1 MNCRNNPLLLA
12 SVLCC
17 FCAVS
22 SLFSAE
28 YSRIDVTPQQVV
40 LQGKDASFQLLI
52 TGYSETG
59 KATDLT
65 RTASYRIDG
74 ESLVQLNDSG
84 IIRSLQDG
92 RTRVVVMVD
101 DREISVPVSVDSS
114 DHRISL
120 NFENDIEPILSR
132 YRCNTSG
139 CHGKAEGQNGFKLSV
154 FGFDPV
160 ADYSALVMEARGR
173 RVFPSSPERSL
184 LLQKMSGGIPHG
196 GGIPIDPARPEY
208 RTVRDWILE
217 GMPVGS
223 PEDAVV
229 TKIQLTPNQQVMHRG
244 DQQQLRVV
252 ATMSDGRQVDV
263 TELAQFRS
271 NAAAQAVVD
280 PEGLITTGQS
290 PGVVA
295 VMATYMGNVDVF
307 KAFIPRVE
315 GSIDFPE
322 VAENNSID
330 SHVNNQLKKLN
341 IIPSGRADDASYLR
355 RVYVDLIGT
364 LPTAEETR
372 QFLTDVRADKRSLI
386 VDALMERP
394 EFADYWALKWSDL
407 LRVDRLALGHKNAYS
422 YYNWIRTSFKENKP
436 LDELARDLITA
447 EGPLRE
453 QPAGTFYKA
462 VGGANKQA
470 STLSQV
476 LLGIRIECAECH
488 HHPWDR
494 WSQQDYFGMQAFF
507 TQVKFKPSNVGEMV
521 YADGN
526 PSTKHPRSGEEVF
539 AHALGEA
546 MPESSPTGDRRSVL
560 ADWMTDIE
568 NPWFARNMANRAWA
582 HFMGRGVVEPVDDIR
597 LTNPPSNAA
606 LLDDLAEYLTKY
618 NFDFR
623 ELIRYITA
631 SATYQRSSE
640 VNESNNLDE
649 QNYSRFLFKQL
660 PAEVFLDAIS
670 QTTGVP
676 AKFDGVPH
684 GSRAIQ
690 LWDSSVKDYFLKTFG
705 RPARATACECER
717 IGQPTVTQV
726 LHILNSPDIQE
737 KLIHKSGRVQSLI
750 DKVKDDGQLI
760 EELYL
765 TFYGRM
771 PLPQEIEYCSEY
783 LETADNRLVGA
794 SDIAW
799 SLMNSL
805 EFVFNH

>member
-1 MNCRNNPLLLA
+1 MNNVRFHTFLIALLG
-12 SVLCC
+12 V
-17 FCAVS
+17 FCAFTTATAADYS
-22 SLFSAE
+22 SV
-28 YSRIDVTPQQVV
+28 DVTPQQVT
-40 LQGKDASFQLLI
+40 LQGKDASFQLLV

-65 RTASYRIDG
+65 REATYRIDG
-74 ESLVQLNDSG
+74 ESLIRVDDSG
-84 IIRSLQDG
+84 IIRSTDDG
-92 RTRVVVMVD
+92 RTRVVVRID
-101 DREISVPVSVDSS
+101 DREISIPVIVESAGK
-114 DHRISL
+114 RISL

-160 ADYSALVMEARGR
+160 ADYSALVLEGRGR
-173 RVFPSSPERSL
+173 RVFPSAPERSL
-184 LLQKMSGGIPHG
+184 ILQKMSGGVPHG

-217 GMPVGS
+217 GMPVGT
-223 PEDAVV
+223 PDDAVV
-229 TKIQLTPNQQVMHRG
+229 EKIHLTPSQQIMYRG

-252 ATMSDGRQVDV
+252 ATMTDGREVDV

-271 NAAAQAVVD
+271 NASAQAVVS

-315 GSIDFPE
+315 GEIEFPE
-322 VAENNSID
+322 VAENNAID
-330 SHVNNQLKKLN
+330 LHVNNQLQKLN
-341 IIPSGRADDASYLR
+341 IIPSGPTDDASYLR

-364 LPTAEETR
+364 LPTAAETR
-372 QFLTDVRADKRSLI
+372 QFLSDTREDKRSLV

-407 LRVDRLALGHKNAYS
+407 LRVDRLALGHKSAYS
-422 YYNWIRTSFKENKP
+422 YYSWIRESFRQNKP
-436 LDELARDLITA
+436 LDEFARDLITA

-453 QPAGTFYKA
+453 KPAGTFYKA

-507 TQVKFKPSNVGEMV
+507 TQVKFKTSNVGEMV
-521 YADGN
+521 FADGN
-526 PSTKHPRSGEEVF
+526 PSTKHPRSGKEVF
-539 AHALGEA
+539 AHALGEQ
-546 MPESSPTGDRRSVL
+546 MPEASPTGDRRSVL
-560 ADWMTDIE
+560 AKWMTDVE

-582 HFMGRGVVEPVDDIR
+582 HFMGKGIVEPVDDIR
-597 LTNPPSNAA
+597 LTNPPSNAP
-606 LLDDLAEYLTKY
+606 LLDDLANHLTQY
-618 NFDFR
+618 NYDFR
-623 ELIRYITA
+623 ELIRYITS
-631 SATYQRSSE
+631 SAAYQRSSE

-660 PAEVFLDAIS
+660 PAEVLLDAIS

-676 AKFDGVPH
+676 AKFEGVPY

-690 LWDSSVKDYFLKTFG
+690 LWDSSVKNYFLKTFG

-717 IGQPTVTQV
+717 VGQPTVTQV
-726 LHILNSPDIQE
+726 LHILNSPQIQE
-737 KLIHKSGRVQSLI
+737 KLIHKSGRVQELVSG
-750 DKVKDDGQLI
+750 VKDDLQLI

-765 TFYGRM
+765 TFYGR
-771 PLPQEIEYCSEY
+771 LPSPEESKHCSEY
-783 LETADNRLVGA
+783 LKTADNRLTGA
-794 SDIAW
+794 TDIAW